1 MTTYYYYED
10 AVGSADG
17 LSEANAYDGSTST
30 TMPNG
35 TTNTCTFNNVVS
47 TLLSGDTLYVKK
59 SSSPIVLTGSLVT
72 GTNANDGPT
81 RYESGGTQYGYI
93 EIIGYQDTIDDNLR
107 ADSDFSYWTFRLD
120 REFARIKNINAV
132 GSYQGAGGMFRL
144 NTGAR
149 IENSRLESTR
159 TGSGIGY
166 ALDILG
172 GFANRCEL
180 IGNYSV
186 ASPADGDATV
196 LMGSGNGSIKNCYIE
211 ARNGAHGISSTR
223 IASAKLISNNI
234 IVTNLDADGS
244 GNSNGNGIHAPDILY
259 HAAFTIEN
267 NIIYNAYDG
276 IAMPNTLTDNR
287 CSLYVSGNII
297 SNCVNGINVGDNI
310 NGPSDVTAFNVDDD
324 LYFGDNFYHAC
335 TTSTTNCNSEIN
347 ITVLS
352 SDPFV
357 DAANKDFTIARPSDF
372 GYASKFFQESRGAS
386 GDTITRNALVNIA
399 PFTTTD
405 SGIFSLGTGGV
416 GDTVNVSGRS
426 YQKVSDTPI
435 VWRVS

>member
-59 SSSPIVLTGSLVT
+59 SSSPISLTGSLVT

-107 ADSDFSYWTFRLD
+107 ADFNFGGFTFRLD
-120 REFARIKNINAV
+120 REFARVKNINVV
-132 GSYQGAGGMFRL
+132 GSYGGGMFRIQ
-144 NTGAR
+144 NGAR
-149 IENSRLESTR
+149 IENSRLENTR

-166 ALDILG
+166 ALDILE
-172 GFANRCEL
+172 GFASRCEL
-180 IGNYSV
+180 IGNYST
-186 ASPADGDATV
+186 ASPADDEATV
-196 LMGSGNGSIKNCYIE
+196 NMYYDNGAIENCYIE
-211 ARNGAHGISSTR
+211 ARNGAHGISAR
-223 IASAKLISNNI
+223 RHALPILISNNI
-234 IVTNLDADGS
+234 IVTNLDVDGS
-244 GNSNGNGIHAPDILY
+244 GNSNGNGIHAPNVLY
-259 HAAFTIEN
+259 HSVFTIKN
-267 NIIYNAYDG
+267 NIIYNSNDG